1 MKYNFLGSFLF
12 FLDVEVLQALFNI
25 FLIYSY
31 VAFSYGF
38 TAMVKNVHQ
47 IFNAAALF
55 IVPVAKRFSH
65 GVSANVISIA
75 LLTSL
80 YKKSVDLSSRYM
92 VAMFPARE

>member
-1 MKYNFLGSFLF
+1 M
-12 FLDVEVLQALFNI
+12 EILQALFNV

-38 TAMVKNVHQ
+38 TAVVENVHQ
-47 IFNAAALF
+47 IFNATTLF
-55 IVPVAKRFSH
+55 IVPVAKRLPH

-92 VAMFPARE
+92 VAMFPARK